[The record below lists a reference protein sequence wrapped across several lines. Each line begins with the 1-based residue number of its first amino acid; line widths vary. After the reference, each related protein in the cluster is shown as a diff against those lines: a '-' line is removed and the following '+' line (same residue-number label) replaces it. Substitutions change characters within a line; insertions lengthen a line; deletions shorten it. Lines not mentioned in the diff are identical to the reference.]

1 MLNLKRLIYIKKRLP
16 MQWIAMF
23 IIVMPLLLQALLQ
36 FFQFPSAIKYTIDVA
51 WIATV
56 IFMIFS
62 KNITLQRKNMPF
74 VIFIAMFGCYC
85 VLIYLMNYQSVFY
98 FLWGFRNN
106 FRFYFAFLAFV
117 LLIEQDDAES
127 LFRCIDILFVI
138 NIFVS
143 IYQFFVLDLVKD
155 YCGGIFGTETGSN
168 ASTLVFFSVVVARSI
183 LKFMNGSEKIAI
195 CFTKC
200 AIAFLLAIL
209 AELKFFIVI
218 FVLIL
223 IIATR
228 VTRFS
233 IKKVAMVLVL
243 ILLIGIA
250 GPLYQMLFDSELSI
264 KTFLAHFTFEHY
276 SSAEDVGRFTAIPQ
290 ISETIHKDWLSKLF
304 GLGLGNCDTS
314 SFAICNTPFFQSHQE
329 MNYIWFSSACW
340 FLETGFV
347 GLVFY
352 LAFFVICFINAVK
365 QTKNKGPNLIYAQIT
380 IIVSVV
386 CVLLTFYNSSLRS
399 EIGYL
404 AFFTL
409 ALPFINEND
418 EAKDEYARHGG

>member
-1 MLNLKRLIYIKKRLP
+1 MLNVKRLMYIKKRTP
-16 MQWIAMF
+16 MQWITMY
-23 IIVMPLLLQALLQ
+23 IVVMPLLLQALLQ
-36 FFQFPSAIKYTIDVA
+36 FFQLPSVIKYTIDVA

-56 IFMIFS
+56 FFLIFS

-74 VIFIAMFGCYC
+74 VIFIAAFGCYC
-85 VLIYLMNYQSVFY
+85 LFTYLMNYQSVFY
-98 FLWGFRNN
+98 FLWGLRNN

-127 LFRCIDILFVI
+127 IFKFIDILFAI
-138 NIFVS
+138 NVFVS

-168 ASTLVFFSVVVARSI
+168 ASTLLFFSIVVSRSI
-183 LKFMNGSEKIAI
+183 LKFMNGSEKVAI

-200 AIAFLLAIL
+200 AIALLLAIL
-209 AELKFFIVI
+209 AELKFFVVV

-223 IIATR
+223 IIANL
-228 VTRFS
+228 VTHFS
-233 IKKVAMVLVL
+233 VKKVAMVLVL
-243 ILLIGIA
+243 ILLIGMF

-264 KTFLAHFTFEHY
+264 KTFLEHFTYEHY

-290 ISETIHKDWLSKLF
+290 IAETINKDWLSKLF

-314 SFAICNTPFFQSHQE
+314 SFAICNTPFFQSHQG

-347 GLVFY
+347 GLLFY
-352 LAFFVICFINAVK
+352 LAFFAICLVNAFK
-365 QTKNKGPNLIYAQIT
+365 RMKRNEGKLIYSQIA
-380 IIVSVV
+380 IITSIL
-386 CVLLTFYNSSLRS
+386 CVLLTFYNASLRS

-409 ALPFINEND
+409 ALPFINENNGAI
-418 EAKDEYARHGG
+418 EVYARHGG